1 MNLYTCDFYKSRA
14 QLLSGKF
21 LYIAGS
27 DLYNPLNQ
35 PSQHLPFHLA
45 PHLNQLDLVGYV
57 RFYDGPRTN
66 AWTRILKGTKNILTD
81 RIRVVEEENIRKL
94 IVRRIRLPGF
104 FDPLLQDS
112 WLYSIMCKYLK
123 HPYDVAIVDGPESAV
138 LSFFLKKSGR
148 IKHLIYYDIDFYP
161 GVHPQWAWILSK
173 REKLLCK
180 ISDATVSVSRPLAG
194 LREQQG
200 SKLAVVIPNGVDFNR
215 FHLNQQDRKEHPITL
230 IYVGSLDE
238 RWGVDLPIQAMP
250 ILRLYFPDIQ
260 LIIAGRGPAEHQL
273 RELVTSLN
281 LESCVY
287 FKGFIPY
294 NELPD
299 LLTQADIGV
308 ATSRMVSFRWYA
320 SPLKIVEYMSAGLPV
335 ICSGGGEAESMITE
349 SGAGI
354 NIPFN
359 PEAFAKAVISLFLST
374 DNYSTARERAIN
386 YARGRSWEQMGTRL
400 ADLVSELMSGGIP
413 KQKHKFPPDARGEI

>member
-1 MNLYTCDFYKSRA
+1 MNTPQGERNSTCFER
-14 QLLSGKF
+14 LSGNYLF
-21 LYIAGS
+21 IAGS
-27 DLYNPLNQ
+27 DLLNPLNQ

-45 PHLNQLDLVGYV
+45 PHLNQLDLVGYI

-66 AWTRILKGTKNILTD
+66 AWNRILKGTKNILTD
-81 RIRVVEEENIRKL
+81 RIRVVEEDNIKKL

-104 FDPLLQDS
+104 FDTLLQDI
-112 WLYSIMCKYLK
+112 WLYSIMYKYLK
-123 HPYDVAIVDGPESAV
+123 HFYDIAIVDGPESAV

-148 IKHLIYYDIDFYP
+148 VKHLIYYDIDFYP
-161 GVHPQWAWILSK
+161 GVHPQWAWILSR

-180 ISDATVSVSRPLAG
+180 ISDATVSVSRPLAA

-200 SKLAVVIPNGVDFNR
+200 SKMAVVIPNGVEFDHFYSI
-215 FHLNQQDRKEHPITL
+215 NQNRKEHPITL

-238 RWGVDLPIQAMP
+238 RWGVDLSILAMP
-250 ILRLYFPDIQ
+250 TLRFHFPDIQ

-273 RELVTSLN
+273 RELVTSLKLDN
-281 LESCVY
+281 CVH

-299 LLTQADIGV
+299 LLVQADIGV
-308 ATSRMVSFRWYA
+308 ATSRQVSFRRYA

-335 ICSGGGEAESMITE
+335 ICSGGGEAESMIAE

-354 NIPFN
+354 NIPFT
-359 PEAFAKAVISLFLST
+359 PVAFTEAVCLLLAT
-374 DNYSTARERAIN
+374 PDNYSAARERAIN

-400 ADLVSELMSGGIP
+400 ADLVAQLLRDGNS
-413 KQKHKFPPDARGEI
+413 KQECKFPQNARGEI